1 MRIELDIN
9 EIKECVAMMLA
20 AKHNLSIK
28 ECNFTYDLVDFD
40 EHLFGVTC
48 DVQEITKETK

>member
-9 EIKECVAMMLA
+9 EIKECVAMMLS

-28 ECNFTYDLVDFD
+28 ECNFTYDLVEFD
-40 EHLFGVTC
+40 EHLFGITC
-48 DVQEITKETK
+48 EVEQIAKETK